1 LRKVFHGRVGFVP
14 SAGVRSQ
21 RSGSCKVLAHHE
33 LVGAVHGVKS
43 QHSTNEVGA
52 MTLFRIWEAGE
63 LDYATE
69 SVVITRLERALK
81 ARQKAPQIDNQ
92 SNAIVEC

>member
-1 LRKVFHGRVGFVP
+1 
-14 SAGVRSQ
+14 
-21 RSGSCKVLAHHE
+21 
-33 LVGAVHGVKS
+33 
-43 QHSTNEVGA
+43 